1 MMGKRLAC
9 AILLVAAFA
18 GNAVAQQAPPA
29 PAANPETIQIGLST
43 DTIAINAGFEGANL
57 TVFGAVDKADPLVQ
71 RQGRYD
77 VVVVLEGPP
86 KDVVVRKK
94 SRFLGIWVNRVSEVF
109 AGAPTSYSLASTRQM
124 QDITD
129 AKTFASLS
137 LGTSGMVLRPK
148 FGQQRPT
155 LEPFSEALKAVKT
168 RQGLFN
174 ERPGGVEF
182 ISTNL
187 FRATLALPA
196 DVPVGI
202 HRARAFLFRNGAFL
216 KESST
221 SLEIIKSGFE
231 QQIYRSAHEQSIFYG
246 LFSVS
251 LAMVIGWL
259 GRIVFK
265 RD

>member
-1 MMGKRLAC
+1 MGKWLAY
-9 AILLVAAFA
+9 ALFLVAAYSTSA
-18 GNAVAQQAPPA
+18 AAQEPPL
-29 PAANPETIQIGLST
+29 PAAVNPETIQIGLST
-43 DTIAINAGFEGANL
+43 DTIAIHAGFEGANL
-57 TVFGAVDKADPLVQ
+57 TVFGAVDRVDPLIQ

-94 SRFLGIWVNRVSEVF
+94 SRFLGIWINRVSEVF
-109 AGAPTSYSLASTRQM
+109 TDTPSSYSLASTRQM

-129 AKTFASLS
+129 AKTYASLS
-137 LGTSGMVLRPK
+137 LGTDGMILKPK

-155 LEPFSEALKAVKT
+155 LEPFAEALKDVKT

-202 HRARAFLFRNGAFL
+202 HRARAFLFRNGSFL

-221 SLEIIKSGFE
+221 SMQIIKSGFE
-231 QQIYRSAHEQSIFYG
+231 QQVFRAAHEQSIFYG

-259 GRIVFK
+259 GRIAFK

>member
-1 MMGKRLAC
+1 MRKLIVC
-9 AILLVAAFA
+9 AFLLLNSSSASAQEAAP
-18 GNAVAQQAPPA
+18 GT
-29 PAANPETIQIGLST
+29 AANPETIQIGLST
-43 DTIAINAGFEGANL
+43 DTIAIHAGFEGADL
-57 TVFGAVDKADPLVQ
+57 TVFGAVDKVDPLIQ

-77 VVVVLEGPP
+77 VIVVLEGPP

-109 AGAPTSYSLASTRQM
+109 SGAPSSYSLASTRQM

-137 LGTSGMVLRPK
+137 LGTQGLVLNPK
-148 FGQQRPT
+148 FGRQRPT
-155 LEPFSEALKAVKT
+155 LEPFAEALKDLKT
-168 RQGLFN
+168 RNGLYN

-202 HRARAFLFRNGAFL
+202 HRARAFLFRNGSFL

-221 SLEIIKSGFE
+221 SLQILKSGFE
-231 QQIYRSAHEQSIFYG
+231 QQVYRSAHEESVFYG
-246 LFSVS
+246 LFSIS

-259 GRIVFK
+259 GRIAFK

>member
-1 MMGKRLAC
+1 MSKQLALALFFAT
-9 AILLVAAFA
+9 AINTVA
-18 GNAVAQQAPPA
+18 GAQEPAPL

-43 DTIAINAGFEGANL
+43 DTIAIHAGFEGADL
-57 TVFGAVDKADPLVQ
+57 TVFGAVDKVDPLIQ

-77 VVVVLEGPP
+77 VIVVLEGPP

-94 SRFLGIWVNRVSEVF
+94 SRFLGIWVNRISEVF
-109 AGAPTSYSLASTRQM
+109 SGAPSSYSLASTRQM

-129 AKTFASLS
+129 AKTYASLS
-137 LGTSGMVLRPK
+137 LGTDGMILKPK

-155 LEPFSEALKAVKT
+155 LEPFSEALKDVKT

-182 ISTNL
+182 ISSNL

-202 HRARAFLFRNGAFL
+202 HRARAYLFRNGSFL

-221 SLEIIKSGFE
+221 SLQIIKSGFE
-231 QQIYRSAHEQSIFYG
+231 QQVFRAAHEQSIFYG

-259 GRIVFK
+259 GRVAFK